1 MRLSHAILLASA
13 SAVALCSTAHAQ
25 APAAQVEEVV
35 VTGSR
40 VIANGNQAPTPVTV
54 LATEKLLETTPTNI
68 GDALNRLP
76 QFAAQTSVRNIGS
89 AGGNNVGNYLNLRRF
104 GTQRNLILVD
114 GSRVPPT
121 ASSGAVDTNIIPQS
135 LVQRVE
141 IVTGGASAVYGSD
154 AVTGVVN
161 FVIDRNFNGLKFNSQ
176 YGVSTYGD
184 TPNWRVGGAAGRDLF
199 GGRS

>member
-1 MRLSHAILLASA
+1 MKLSHAILLASA
-13 SAVALCSTAHAQ
+13 SAVALGSAAHAR

-104 GTQRNLILVD
+104 GR
-114 GSRVPPT
+114 SAPM
-121 ASSGAVDTNIIPQS
+121 AS
-135 LVQRVE
+135 
-141 IVTGGASAVYGSD
+141 
-154 AVTGVVN
+154 
-161 FVIDRNFNGLKFNSQ
+161 
-176 YGVSTYGD
+176 
-184 TPNWRVGGAAGRDLF
+184 
-199 GGRS
+199 